1 MPLYSKYIKYIY
13 YIADFRPSLTLLM
26 TKMTNDVN
34 DEILRRAE
42 KTDEI
47 WEFQDFCVLLQSTNR
62 RFVHNNVTT
71 QRRVNMNEVNFD
83 ILVNRIEETQHVLQ
97 NNARLVINR
106 HVTAK
111 AWLVG
116 CYIVEYEQKGED
128 RAKYGER
135 LIDELAKRFRGNKT
149 LSKRSLQL
157 YRQFYL
163 TYPHLAKQ
171 ISKYLNNT
179 FSIVQSPIAQLQLI
193 DKEENTIGQ
202 SVIAQSVDVLPSTV
216 QVSPEN
222 LFNKLSFT
230 HLSAILPLKD
240 PLQRAFYETMAI
252 RGTWSVREL
261 QRQIDTNYYER
272 SGWSQKPEQL
282 AQLVDS
288 KAEKN
293 ELSLDIK
300 SPFVFEF
307 LGLPAKNV
315 VEETDL
321 EQALIDNLQDF
332 ILELGMGFCFEERQK
347 KMLIDDRYFKA
358 DLVFYH
364 RILKR
369 HVIIEL
375 KARRLD
381 YTDTAQLRMYLAYF
395 QKNIMQP
402 DDNPPIGILMCTE
415 VGQEMAEY
423 TLMDIDEDVF
433 ISKYELHIP
442 SKERMAEF
450 LRKENKELGK

>member
-1 MPLYSKYIKYIY
+1 
-13 YIADFRPSLTLLM
+13 
-26 TKMTNDVN
+26 MTNDVN

-47 WEFQDFCVLLQSTNR
+47 WRFQDFCVLLHSTNR
-62 RFVHNNVTT
+62 RFVHYNVTT
-71 QRRVNMNEVNFD
+71 LRMANMNEVNFD

-171 ISKYLNNT
+171 ISKYLNST

-202 SVIAQSVDVLPSTV
+202 SVIAQSVDVLPSTI

-230 HLSAILPLKD
+230 HLAAILPLKD

-282 AQLVDS
+282 AQ
-288 KAEKN
+288 
-293 ELSLDIK
+293 
-300 SPFVFEF
+300 
-307 LGLPAKNV
+307 
-315 VEETDL
+315 
-321 EQALIDNLQDF
+321 
-332 ILELGMGFCFEERQK
+332 
-347 KMLIDDRYFKA
+347 
-358 DLVFYH
+358 
-364 RILKR
+364 
-369 HVIIEL
+369 
-375 KARRLD
+375 
-381 YTDTAQLRMYLAYF
+381 
-395 QKNIMQP
+395 
-402 DDNPPIGILMCTE
+402 
-415 VGQEMAEY
+415 
-423 TLMDIDEDVF
+423 
-433 ISKYELHIP
+433 
-442 SKERMAEF
+442 
-450 LRKENKELGK
+450 

>member
-1 MPLYSKYIKYIY
+1 M
-13 YIADFRPSLTLLM
+13 A
-26 TKMTNDVN
+26 
-34 DEILRRAE
+34 
-42 KTDEI
+42 
-47 WEFQDFCVLLQSTNR
+47 
-62 RFVHNNVTT
+62 
-71 QRRVNMNEVNFD
+71 NMNEVNFD

-171 ISKYLNNT
+171 ISKYLNRT
-179 FSIVQSPIAQLQLI
+179 FSIVQSPIAQLQLV

-230 HLSAILPLKD
+230 HLAAILPLKD

-395 QKNIMQP
+395 QKNIMQS

-433 ISKYELHIP
+433 ISKYELQIP

>member
-1 MPLYSKYIKYIY
+1 M
-13 YIADFRPSLTLLM
+13 A
-26 TKMTNDVN
+26 
-34 DEILRRAE
+34 
-42 KTDEI
+42 
-47 WEFQDFCVLLQSTNR
+47 
-62 RFVHNNVTT
+62 
-71 QRRVNMNEVNFD
+71 NMNEVNFD

-171 ISKYLNNT
+171 ISKYLNRT
-179 FSIVQSPIAQLQLI
+179 FSIVQSPIAQLQLV

-261 QRQIDTNYYER
+261 QRQIDSNYYER

-395 QKNIMQP
+395 QKNIMQS

-433 ISKYELHIP
+433 ISKYELQIP
-442 SKERMAEF
+442 SKERMTEF

>member
-1 MPLYSKYIKYIY
+1 M
-13 YIADFRPSLTLLM
+13 A
-26 TKMTNDVN
+26 
-34 DEILRRAE
+34 
-42 KTDEI
+42 
-47 WEFQDFCVLLQSTNR
+47 
-62 RFVHNNVTT
+62 
-71 QRRVNMNEVNFD
+71 NMNEVNFD

-171 ISKYLNNT
+171 ISKYLNRT

-230 HLSAILPLKD
+230 HLAAILPLKD

-395 QKNIMQP
+395 QKNIMQS

-433 ISKYELHIP
+433 ISKYELQIP
-442 SKERMAEF
+442 SKERMTEF
-450 LRKENKELGK
+450 LRKENKELVK

>member
-1 MPLYSKYIKYIY
+1 
-13 YIADFRPSLTLLM
+13 
-26 TKMTNDVN
+26 MTNDVN
-34 DEILRRAE
+34 DGILRRAE

-171 ISKYLNNT
+171 ISKYLNRT

-261 QRQIDTNYYER
+261 QRQIDSNYYER

-433 ISKYELHIP
+433 ISKYELQIP